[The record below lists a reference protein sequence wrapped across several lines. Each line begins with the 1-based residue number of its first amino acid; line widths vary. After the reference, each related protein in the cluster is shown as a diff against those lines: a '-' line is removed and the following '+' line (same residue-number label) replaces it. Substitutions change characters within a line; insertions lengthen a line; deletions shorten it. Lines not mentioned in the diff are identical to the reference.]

1 MSVIQIKTYIGSRTI
16 ISFRSMKFRHSIVTR
31 FALFFTGLII
41 FSVLLTGYL
50 VFRKAAG
57 VIVAYSQERIMYTS
71 DLAEQSFYALLNEVS
86 NDIAVIAASPTL
98 RNYVNDPRGGNA
110 ADIDNLFRITLE
122 NKASYFQIRF
132 IGVADQGKE
141 VIRFDKSN
149 GRVFKSD
156 TLQQKGDLDYFKET
170 VQIKKG
176 EFYFSKINLNEEYG
190 VISEP
195 PTPTVRAASPIFDSE
210 DRPVGVL
217 VINVDLGKLYGTF
230 GRISGSESQL
240 NIIDAEGQ
248 YLYSPETFK
257 QFSEQ
262 THKGFNFYTDF
273 KIDAGAATSQKQ
285 HFGQLE
291 GSKGSTYMGA
301 VKELS
306 YFHGVRKVYLISY
319 IEQNILLK
327 SARSVRA
334 DSLRTLLWI
343 CLFSILMS
351 WLFANLFSRKIN
363 QVTKAISNY
372 DKGVTDHIDLPTDR
386 NDEIGTLAKSFTKM
400 KAKIDGNVE
409 KLNSALEKE
418 QHAKK
423 QRDEFLQN
431 MSHEMR
437 TPLNTILGLTQ
448 LLYRQSPSETQLP
461 ILHSLERSTNNL
473 AGLVYDVLDHQ
484 KLLERKVQLV
494 KRPTDIAELLRDIH
508 SSYEFEAL
516 QKGLSFTLNLDK
528 KLDGPYFETDPLRL
542 SQIVTNLVVNAIKYT
557 QKGNIDLI
565 ADIGSGNVP
574 VLALKVKDTGIG
586 ILPENIAKINER
598 FFREEEDLSGRYG
611 GYGLGL
617 SIVRQLTELFK
628 GTLKAVSKKGEGS
641 EFQVTL
647 PLLPS
652 AVLKI
657 KDSVSARQHVLPR
670 LENTYRILYI
680 EDDAPTLELMK
691 YILDDEKIVL
701 HHTDTLD
708 DLLERITMTSPD
720 LLISDLM
727 LADKNLVS
735 LIKKWVK
742 TKKITCPLILVSAL
756 EPKSMAQI
764 SPLYFQKP
772 FDTQH
777 FKDSVYR
784 ILGTNEF
791 KAPDFSNVYSNY
803 DNNPAKVGK
812 VLRLLGEEFETYLKR
827 IENAAVTKD
836 QKEWKAI
843 LHKLIAH
850 INTLGLTDLKH
861 LLPEKVADFKS
872 EDLNV
877 IRNIFAYCSC
887 CIRCEEHLNSKA
899 RFF

>member
-1 MSVIQIKTYIGSRTI
+1 
-16 ISFRSMKFRHSIVTR
+16 MKFRHSIVTR

-41 FSVLLTGYL
+41 FSVLLSGYL
-50 VFRKAAG
+50 VFRKAAR
-57 VIVAYSQERIMYTS
+57 VIEEYSQERIMHTS
-71 DLAEQSFYALLNEVS
+71 ELAEQSFYALLNEVS

-98 RNYVNDPRGGNA
+98 RNYVNDPGGENA
-110 ADIDNLFRITLE
+110 ADIDRLFRITLE

-132 IGVADQGKE
+132 IGIVDKGKE
-141 VIRFDKSN
+141 VIRFDKSK

-170 VQIKKG
+170 IQIRKG

-190 VISEP
+190 VISDP

-210 DRPVGVL
+210 GRTVGIL

-240 NIIDAEGQ
+240 NLIDAQGQ
-248 YLYSPETFK
+248 YLYSPETLK
-257 QFSEQ
+257 QFNAQ
-262 THKGFNFYTDF
+262 TNTGFNFYTDF
-273 KIDAGAATSQKQ
+273 KIDAEAATGQKHQ
-285 HFGQLE
+285 FGQLE
-291 GSKGSTYMGA
+291 GSKGNTYMG
-301 VKELS
+301 VIKELS
-306 YFHGVRKVYLISY
+306 YFHGIRKVYLISF

-327 SARSVRA
+327 TARSVRA

-351 WLFANLFSRKIN
+351 WLFANLFSKKIN

-386 NDEIGTLAKSFTKM
+386 KDEIGTLAKSFTQM
-400 KAKIDGNVE
+400 KAKIDGNVKE
-409 KLNSALEKE
+409 LNSALEKE

-448 LLYRQSPSETQLP
+448 LLYKQSPSQRQLP
-461 ILHSLERSTNNL
+461 IIQSLEKSANNL
-473 AGLVYDVLDHQ
+473 AGLIYDVLDHQ

-494 KRPTDIAELLRDIH
+494 NRPTDIAELLQDIH

-516 QKGLSFTLNLDK
+516 QKGLSLRLRLNEK
-528 KLDGPYFETDPLRL
+528 FEGHYFETDPLRL
-542 SQIVTNLVVNAIKYT
+542 SQIVTNLIVNAIKYT

-574 VLALKVKDTGIG
+574 VLELKIKDSGIG
-586 ILPENIAKINER
+586 ILPENIDKINER
-598 FFREEEDLSGRYG
+598 FFREEENLSGRYG

-617 SIVRQLTELFK
+617 SIVKQLMELFE
-628 GTLKAVSKKGEGS
+628 GTLQAVSKKGEGS
-641 EFQVTL
+641 EFQITL

-652 AVLKI
+652 PVLKI
-657 KDSVSARQHVLPR
+657 KDGVLANQHLLPR

-691 YILDDEKIVL
+691 YILEDENIVL
-701 HHTDTLD
+701 DHTDTLED
-708 DLLERITMTSPD
+708 VLERIAMISPD
-720 LLISDLM
+720 LIISDLM
-727 LADKNLVS
+727 LTDKNLVS
-735 LIKKWVK
+735 PLKDWVK

-756 EPKSMAQI
+756 EPETMAQL
-764 SPLYFQKP
+764 SLFYFQKP
-772 FDTQH
+772 FAIEH
-777 FKDSVYR
+777 LKDCVYR
-784 ILGTNEF
+784 ILGANEF
-791 KAPDFSNVYSNY
+791 KAPDFSIIYGNY
-803 DNNPAKVGK
+803 DNDPDKVGK
-812 VLRLLGEEFETYLKR
+812 VLKLLGEEFETYLKR
-827 IENAAVTKD
+827 IENVAVTKD

-850 INTLGLTDLKH
+850 INTLGLTDLKDF
-861 LLPEKVADFKS
+861 LPEKVADFKS
-872 EDLNV
+872 EDIKV
-877 IRNIFAYCSC
+877 IRNMFAYCSC
-887 CIRCEEHLNSKA
+887 CIRFEKRLNSKA
-899 RFF
+899 QSF